1 MVMELKPHQNI
12 VLDYLKREK
21 ALIIDFINDYVEYD
35 HLTGEK
41 IFHGRMKEVI
51 KERVPYLKCINLL
64 RIQDKKSK
72 LEKVIQS
79 TYYTVD
85 GQSIN
90 ETIIDVDIIATAYV
104 TDEVNMLSIKS
115 TLRPIPDT
123 LFHKLVSSGEIKLEK
138 PNIEYKTLHDD

>member
-1 MVMELKPHQNI
+1 MELKPRQNI

-21 ALIIDFINDYVEYD
+21 ALIIDDYVEYD

-41 IFHGRMKEVI
+41 IFHGKMKEVL
-51 KERVPYLKCINLL
+51 KVRVPYLVCTNEL

-85 GQSIN
+85 GQSIG
-90 ETIIDVDIIATAYV
+90 ETIIDVDIIATANV
-104 TDEVNMLSIKS
+104 TDEMNMLSCKS
-115 TLRPIPDT
+115 ILRPLPDT
-123 LFHKLVSSGEIKLEK
+123 TFDKLVTTGKIQLEK
-138 PNIEYKTLHDD
+138 PNIEYKTLYEG

>member
-1 MVMELKPHQNI
+1 M
-12 VLDYLKREK
+12 
-21 ALIIDFINDYVEYD
+21 EYD

-41 IFHGRMKEVI
+41 IFHGKMKEVI
-51 KERVPYLKCINLL
+51 KVRVPYLKCTNEL

-90 ETIIDVDIIATAYV
+90 ETIIDVDITATANV
-104 TDEVNMLSIKS
+104 TDEMNMLSCKS
-115 TLRPIPDT
+115 ILRPLPDT
-123 LFHKLVSSGEIKLEK
+123 TFDKFVTTGKIQLEK
-138 PNIEYKTLHDD
+138 PNIEYKTLYEG

>member
-1 MVMELKPHQNI
+1 MKFKPKQSI

-21 ALIIDFINDYVEYD
+21 ALIIDFTNDYVEYD

-41 IFHGRMKEVI
+41 IFHGKMKEVI
-51 KERVPYLKCINLL
+51 KIRVPYLKCTNEL

-72 LEKVIQS
+72 LEEVIQS

-90 ETIIDVDIIATAYV
+90 ETIIDVDIIATTRV
-104 TDEVNMLSIKS
+104 TTEVNMLSCKS
-115 TLRPIPDT
+115 ILRPIPDT
-123 LFHKLVSSGEIKLEK
+123 LFNKLIGSGEVQLEK
-138 PNIEYKTLHDD
+138 PNIEYKTLYEG

>member
-1 MVMELKPHQNI
+1 MELKPRQNI

-21 ALIIDFINDYVEYD
+21 ALIIDFTNDYVEYD

-41 IFHGRMKEVI
+41 IFHGKMKEVL
-51 KERVPYLKCINLL
+51 KVRVPYLVCTNEL

-90 ETIIDVDIIATAYV
+90 ETIIDVDIIATANV
-104 TDEVNMLSIKS
+104 TDEMNMLSCKS
-115 TLRPIPDT
+115 IIRPLPDT
-123 LFHKLVSSGEIKLEK
+123 TFDKFVTT
-138 PNIEYKTLHDD
+138 YKTLYEG

>member
-1 MVMELKPHQNI
+1 MKFKPKQSI

-21 ALIIDFINDYVEYD
+21 ALIIDFTNDYVEYD

-41 IFHGRMKEVI
+41 IFHGKMKEVI
-51 KERVPYLKCINLL
+51 KVRVPYLKCTNEL

-90 ETIIDVDIIATAYV
+90 ETIIDVDITATANV
-104 TDEVNMLSIKS
+104 TDEMNMLSCKS
-115 TLRPIPDT
+115 ILRPLPDT
-123 LFHKLVSSGEIKLEK
+123 TFDKFVTTGKIQLEK
-138 PNIEYKTLHDD
+138 PNIEYKNPL